1 MKTREDE
8 IANLKKIIKLFYNP
22 EFKGGLYNLRNVV
35 GDKMTNIYK
44 SKNIQLDIC
53 YEYDYFEVF
62 GLTDEEF
69 KDLQNYYSNLESRY

>member
-1 MKTREDE
+1 MKTREEE

-22 EFKGGLYNLRNVV
+22 VCKGRLFNSRNVV

-44 SKNIQLDIC
+44 SKNMQLDIC

>member
-8 IANLKKIIKLFYNP
+8 IVNLKKIIKLFYNP
-22 EFKGGLYNLRNVV
+22 EFKGVLYNLRNVV
-35 GDKMTNIYK
+35 WDKMTNIYK
-44 SKNIQLDIC
+44 SKNMQLDIC

>member
-22 EFKGGLYNLRNVV
+22 EFKGELYNSRNVV
-35 GDKMTNIYK
+35 GDKITNIYK
-44 SKNIQLDIC
+44 SKNMQLDIC

>member
-1 MKTREDE
+1 MKTREEE

-22 EFKGGLYNLRNVV
+22 KSKGGLYNSRNVV
-35 GDKMTNIYK
+35 GDRMTNIYI
-44 SKNIQLDIC
+44 SKNMQLDIC

-69 KDLQNYYSNLESRY
+69 KDLQNYYSNLESKY

>member
-22 EFKGGLYNLRNVV
+22 VCKGGLYNLRNVV
-35 GDKMTNIYK
+35 GDEMTNLYK
-44 SKNIQLDIC
+44 SKNMQLDIC
-53 YEYDYFEVF
+53 FDFEYFEVF

-69 KDLQNYYSNLESRY
+69 KDLQNYYSNLKSKY

>member
-1 MKTREDE
+1 MKTREEE

-44 SKNIQLDIC
+44 HFVILITSLIFQSIPMN
-53 YEYDYFEVF
+53 
-62 GLTDEEF
+62 
-69 KDLQNYYSNLESRY
+69 